1 MLAKW
6 LQWFLLGGQMT
17 TQEEENA
24 VSLFSIGERF
34 THTAWHD
41 SLLKVSK
48 YVVDYAEDFSL
59 SQKKTH
65 MMFAWYV
72 VACPVK

>member
-1 MLAKW
+1 
-6 LQWFLLGGQMT
+6 MT

-24 VSLFSIGERF
+24 VSLFSVGERF
-34 THTAWHD
+34 TRTAWHD

-48 YVVDYAEDFSL
+48 YVVDYAVDFSL

-65 MMFAWYV
+65 MMFA
-72 VACPVK
+72 